1 MFVFRSLALGLLGAC
16 FWLLATRP
24 VAIVVRDP
32 PRVVSTLDDVR
43 RLSGIGLV
51 APLEAPTIIDVA
63 PGVTAAQL
71 PSLVHLRNGEHVT
84 TVDETPVAGDLD
96 AGRVIAQLDLH
107 SRSFIDLDVAG
118 PHGERRVLVLLH

>member
-1 MFVFRSLALGLLGAC
+1 MIVFRSLAIGLLGAC

-24 VAIVVRDP
+24 VEIVVRDQPRSLFP
-32 PRVVSTLDDVR
+32 PGDVR
-43 RLSGIGLV
+43 RLSGIGLA

-71 PSLVHLRNGEHVT
+71 PSLVQLQNGEHVT
-84 TVDETPVAGDLD
+84 TVDDTPVAGDLD
-96 AGRVIAQLDLH
+96 AGRVLAQLDLH
-107 SRSFIDLDVAG
+107 ARSFVDLGVAG

>member
-24 VAIVVRDP
+24 VAIVVRDQ
-32 PRVVSTLDDVR
+32 PRDAALHDIR
-43 RLSGIGLV
+43 RLSGIGLA
-51 APLEAPTIIDVA
+51 APVEAPTIIDVA

-71 PSLVHLRNGEHVT
+71 PSLVQLHGGEHVM
-84 TVDETPVAGDLD
+84 TVDDTPVAGDLD
-96 AGRVIAQLDLH
+96 AGRVLAQLDLRA
-107 SRSFIDLDVAG
+107 RSFIDLGVAG